1 MYSCVLAVLQQS
13 VAGSVQGEL
22 ASAED
27 MQGLE
32 QQLAASTSECRRW
45 AASLEQALLQGHL
58 GMVRSAV
65 VGSLQRQQWQS
76 QRQPATW
83 PADAG

>member
-1 MYSCVLAVLQQS
+1 MQV
-13 VAGSVQGEL
+13 EP

-32 QQLAASTSECRRW
+32 QRLAVSASQCRRW
-45 AASLEQALLQGHL
+45 TASLEQALLQGHL
-58 GMVRSAV
+58 SMVRTVV